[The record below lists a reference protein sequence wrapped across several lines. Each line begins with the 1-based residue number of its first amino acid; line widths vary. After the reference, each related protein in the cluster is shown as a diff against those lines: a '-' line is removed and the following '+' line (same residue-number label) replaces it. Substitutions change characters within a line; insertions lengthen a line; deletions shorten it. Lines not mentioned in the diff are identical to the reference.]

1 VVECHSILEF
11 KKMRQNQQQT
21 FFKRVTLFLVKSD
34 LCQKIQKSAALLHC
48 TALLHCCTAALLH
61 CCTAALLHC
70 CTAALLLMEFLRER
84 KPRQNRQLTQ
94 EKSAPLLTLDISG
107 EALPGFCLKGLHC

>member
-61 CCTAALLHC
+61 CCTAADGVFKGKKAAPKS
-70 CTAALLLMEFLRER
+70 TADTR
-84 KPRQNRQLTQ
+84 KVSSIVDT
-94 EKSAPLLTLDISG
+94 
-107 EALPGFCLKGLHC
+107 